1 MLQGLPEA
9 RNAMRS
15 GAACGLALV
24 VLCGAS
30 VPLFAQEDDAE
41 SAGQAAA
48 EVAPGDYQQA
58 LAPYGAWVDDGSYG
72 HVWQPA
78 VGEEWQPYVDGSWAW
93 TGDGWTWESDEPWGW
108 TLHYGRWAL
117 SPAFGWVWVPGDIW
131 GPAWVDWFSG
141 DVFVGWAPL
150 SPFWRSRGQQLRLRR
165 GSELRR
171 AQSEERG
178 PGWESRAEAR
188 HRRPGRTPPPAH
200 APTDRARVAPSGAAR
215 REAAPDPGALGPT
228 GREPGATLLR
238 RPSTG
243 SVAAGERDGA
253 RVGGAVHRPERAR
266 SWHSPHVCVWDGS
279 YSAGPR
285 RRRPQPRS
293 RRIAGACRVRRR
305 RSGDARARRRSPP
318 RIPPG
323 HSGPLARGSSLP
335 ARDSCDRV
343 RPLSGTRR
351 ALGARRA
358 SDARGLPAGVR
369 QASLKRA

>member
-141 DVFVGWAPL
+141 DGFVGWAPL
-150 SPFWRSRGQQLRLRR
+150 SPFGGVVVSNFVFVEVANFAEPNLK
-165 GSELRR
+165 R
-171 AQSEERG
+171 AVLDGNHVPRHVIDD
-178 PGWESRAEAR
+178 PGAR
-188 HRRPGRTPPPAH
+188 HRRPTLGQIAHVSHHPVRLEGRPRQTLAPWDRRGESPEPRSSGVRQPEVSPPGSAMALASGPPSTDPNARGVGIPQTLRLGRPVLGRPSPSASAVAVPAH
-200 APTDRARVAPSGAAR
+200 RGSLSSAPAEVWQRPRAPAVALAHPAGTFQPARTGSLPPRTRSMRSGAAAQR
-215 REAAPDPGALGPT
+215 HP
-228 GREPGATLLR
+228 
-238 RPSTG
+238 
-243 SVAAGERDGA
+243 
-253 RVGGAVHRPERAR
+253 AR
-266 SWHSPHVCVWDGS
+266 SG
-279 YSAGPR
+279 GTPR
-285 RRRPQPRS
+285 R
-293 RRIAGACRVRRR
+293 
-305 RSGDARARRRSPP
+305 
-318 RIPPG
+318 
-323 HSGPLARGSSLP
+323 
-335 ARDSCDRV
+335 
-343 RPLSGTRR
+343 
-351 ALGARRA
+351 
-358 SDARGLPAGVR
+358 
-369 QASLKRA
+369 

>member
-9 RNAMRS
+9 PNTMRS
-15 GAACGLALV
+15 RAACGLAVV

-48 EVAPGDYQQA
+48 ERAAGASRQA
-58 LAPYGAWVDDGSYG
+58 LAPYGAWVADGSYG

-141 DVFVGWAPL
+141 DGFVGWAPL

-200 APTDRARVAPSGAAR
+200 ARTDRARVAPSGAAR

-228 GREPGATLLR
+228 GREPGATLRR

-243 SVAAGERDGA
+243 RVAAGERDGA
-253 RVGGAVHRPERAR
+253 RVGAAVHRPERAR
-266 SWHSPHVCVWDGS
+266 SWHSPNVASGT
-279 YSAGPR
+279 AR
-285 RRRPQPRS
+285 TRPALAVGVRS
-293 RRIAGACRVRRR
+293 RGPGASREPVECAGGGLATP
-305 RSGDARARRRSPP
+305 ARAGGRPRASRRDIPACSHGVPPSP
-318 RIPPG
+318 
-323 HSGPLARGSSLP
+323 HQ
-335 ARDSCDRV
+335 V
-343 RPLSGTRR
+343 H
-351 ALGARRA
+351 ALGSRR
-358 SDARGLPAGVR
+358 
-369 QASLKRA
+369 